1 MVNVKGKWTLITGAA
16 RGIGYLAAQFMAKQ
30 GSNLILQSRNI
41 AHTEKILSE
50 VKSLGVEAFA
60 VEAEL
65 GCEES
70 VRKMLSAI
78 DFCTFFK
85 IKSGT
90 ESFRLLPSL
99 LGMNTL

>member
-65 GCEES
+65 GCDTDIS
-70 VRKMLSAI
+70 HRCLNLLFAGRKAYSRPLSQRA
-78 DFCTFFK
+78 
-85 IKSGT
+85 
-90 ESFRLLPSL
+90 
-99 LGMNTL
+99 